1 MSCADLGSLPVTE
14 LVAGDLLP
22 AYVADASDC
31 DGPFDFTGWTLT
43 FEMEGPV
50 LVAGS
55 AVGTAD
61 GVLIHEWVDGETDIP
76 GDYRPVFHGISPAPE
91 SKPRT
96 FVVDGVLR
104 ILAL

>member
-1 MSCADLGSLPVTE
+1 MTCADIGGHPVLE

-43 FEMEGPV
+43 FEMAGPV
-50 LVAGS
+50 TVTGAATGDASGVLTYVW
-55 AVGTAD
+55 AD
-61 GVLIHEWVDGETDIP
+61 GDTDIP
-76 GDYRPVFHGISPAPE
+76 GDYRPLFIGVSPAPE

-96 FVVDGVLR
+96 FVVDGVVR
-104 ILAL
+104 ITAP